1 MTDLHTCLVVNA
13 RESEIEMRDE
23 AEERIAQA
31 RAICALAA
39 ASADAQGFIND
50 LDKHALTA
58 ADALL
63 GEVQLLFDSARK
75 GERRVPRTNGR
86 LQAADKTGAG
96 VLLPQ

>member
-13 RESEIEMRDE
+13 REPEIEMRDE

-39 ASADAQGFIND
+39 TGADAHGFIND

-63 GEVQLLFDSARK
+63 GQAQLLFDAARK

-86 LQAADKTGAG
+86 LQTTDKAEA
-96 VLLPQ
+96 LLHQ